1 MRYDVIFRDIT
12 SNVRQDYAGFEEKKA
27 RQDSFYF
34 STACSMA
41 HQKGQLDD
49 LAFLQLVNQYLATMQ
64 DRNLAF
70 RLAEGGRYRAGSRG
84 FGVRS
89 FQGRLYVSRTGQET
103 RLRPGDQLITLN
115 NMPPALCRKRF
126 KKNILGADLEE
137 RERWNPIMKMTGRCL
152 VKHADGTDE
161 NVTLRRYA
169 PETKLPRLGG
179 RLIGKNTLYLELPHF
194 VDGAAVEKLVR
205 AKEKSLARCR
215 RLILDLRHNAGGTE
229 AAFVPLLDYVFPE
242 PALLRDLYEDEG
254 LYTNYTENNCRRKVQ
269 MLEGYLP
276 QTDAAGRRLVET
288 IIRELKEKSGQ
299 GMVWEPDEELAAD
312 DTVVGGKGV
321 FEKIVIL
328 SDTWCEYAGETFI
341 RLCKK
346 SPRVT
351 VLGRPTMGNIDY
363 CNPVSIL
370 YEGRFTFTYPM
381 SKTKAAME
389 GRGLS
394 GKGVP
399 VDVYVP
405 WTPAECTEDILLAK
419 ALAL

>member
-1 MRYDVIFRDIT
+1 M
-12 SNVRQDYAGFEEKKA
+12 
-27 RQDSFYF
+27 
-34 STACSMA
+34 
-41 HQKGQLDD
+41 
-49 LAFLQLVNQYLATMQ
+49 
-64 DRNLAF
+64 
-70 RLAEGGRYRAGSRG
+70 
-84 FGVRS
+84 
-89 FQGRLYVSRTGQET
+89 
-103 RLRPGDQLITLN
+103 
-115 NMPPALCRKRF
+115 
-126 KKNILGADLEE
+126 
-137 RERWNPIMKMTGRCL
+137 
-152 VKHADGTDE
+152 
-161 NVTLRRYA
+161 
-169 PETKLPRLGG
+169 
-179 RLIGKNTLYLELPHF
+179 
-194 VDGAAVEKLVR
+194 
-205 AKEKSLARCR
+205 
-215 RLILDLRHNAGGTE
+215 
-229 AAFVPLLDYVFPE
+229 
-242 PALLRDLYEDEG
+242 
-254 LYTNYTENNCRRKVQ
+254 
-269 MLEGYLP
+269 
-276 QTDAAGRRLVET
+276 
-288 IIRELKEKSGQ
+288 
-299 GMVWEPDEELAAD
+299 
-312 DTVVGGKGV
+312 VGGKGV

>member
-12 SNVRQDYAGFEEKKA
+12 SNVQHDYAGFAEKKG
-27 RQDSFYF
+27 RHDPFYF
-34 STACSMA
+34 STACTMA

-49 LAFLQLVNQYLATMQ
+49 LAFLQLVSQYLAVLQ
-64 DRNLAF
+64 DRNLSF
-70 RLAEGGRYRAGSRG
+70 WLADGGRYQAGSRG
-84 FGVRS
+84 FDVRS
-89 FQGRLYVSRTGQET
+89 FGGRLYVSRAAQET

-115 NMPPALCRKRF
+115 GMPPALCRKRF
-126 KKNILGADLEE
+126 KKNILGADLKE
-137 RERWNPIMKMTGRCL
+137 RERWNPILKMTGRCL
-152 VKHADGTDE
+152 VKHTDGTDE
-161 NVTLRRYA
+161 NVTLKRYPMPA
-169 PETKLPRLGG
+169 KLPRLGG
-179 RLIGKNTLYLELPHF
+179 RLIGKNTLYLDLPHF
-194 VDGAAVEKLVR
+194 ADGEAVKKLIK
-205 AKEKSLARCR
+205 AKEKSLARCS

-254 LYTNYTENNCRRKVQ
+254 LYTNYTENNCRRKAQ
-269 MLEGYLP
+269 MLENYLP
-276 QTDAAGRRLVET
+276 KADAAGKKLVKT
-288 IIRELKEKSGQ
+288 MIRELKEKSGQ
-299 GMVWEPDEELAAD
+299 GMLWEPDEELAAD
-312 DTVVGGKGV
+312 GTAVGGRGA

-341 RLCKK
+341 RLCAK

-370 YEGRFTFTYPM
+370 YDGRFTFSYPM

-394 GKGVP
+394 GQGVP

-405 WTPAECTEDILLAK
+405 WTPAECTEDVLLAK
-419 ALAL
+419 ALSL